1 MAISRYTN
9 PIQNTLEQYV
19 PLPFDE
25 MLKAGQM
32 IQQRGD
38 LAEQQQMQVQTGL
51 ASMEAYAPGHAKF
64 RDSFVNNYKSEASKL
79 LDKYQ
84 SNTSNPEFIRDMKKL
99 NLQYGSDPRLQ
110 TIKMGNELYKQNQQ
124 IAAKMKAEGKL
135 FIQPQFTGV
144 DANGNLTADVPG
156 VTAVNT
162 LDEWTNAAKIAHE
175 SMEDIG
181 SKTTNARNLQNW
193 KKSVQ
198 SDGAGQAKLKLAY
211 MQQGMSPEQAEA
223 AVKTNIQSLV
233 SSYGKVEKTNL
244 GLLSYGLQERQF
256 AQQTE
261 DRAEDR
267 KLKRAIAASKIS
279 KNQADAANPFEM
291 MPTVRDNKN
300 GFSTT
305 TTEDKGSQFVPTFGS
320 STINK
325 PVDIGGGKMPI
336 GGGQF
341 YMQNNKTENSYNGI
355 LRKQTGPAD
364 IKKGVD
370 EGIHNVAV
378 TPNGDVITSK
388 TKGEFVMKNGKQ
400 YYKTKDSAK
409 MIEAKPMS
417 MRVITDRA
425 NGNIFYA
432 PVTQHEAMRSMG
444 ASGAYWPGKKTVLE
458 SYGYKASGSAPI
470 PKDIQSLVNSFDLT
484 NPNVG
489 SKIASVGGQRGYSPD
504 VIQSVFDKAKAGQPL
519 KPQEA
524 VVVDNILTDLKDM
537 SDYYKFNK
545 GEFDNQGKLKNI
557 YSDMFKQ
564 ANGSAYTAGTVDE
577 QTNLEEE

>member
-19 PLPFDE
+19 PLPFDD

-32 IQQRGD
+32 IQARGD
-38 LAEQQQMQVQTGL
+38 AAEAQQMQVQSGL
-51 ASMEAYAPGHAKF
+51 ASMEALAPAHAKF
-64 RDSFVNNYKSEASKL
+64 RDTFANSYKAEASKL

-84 SNTSNPEFIRDMKKL
+84 SNTSNPEFIRDMKRL
-99 NLQYGSDPRLQ
+99 NLQFASDPRLQ
-110 TIKMGNELYKQNQQ
+110 TIKQGNDLYKQNQQ

-156 VTAVNT
+156 VSAVNT
-162 LDEWTNAAKIAHE
+162 LEEWTNAAKVAHE

-181 SKTTNARNLQNW
+181 MKVTNARNLQNW

-198 SDGAGQAKLKLAY
+198 SDKVGQEKLKLAY
-211 MQQGMSPEQAEA
+211 MQQGMSAEQADA
-223 AVKTNIQSLV
+223 AVKTNIQSLANT
-233 SSYGKVEKTNL
+233 YGKVEKNNL
-244 GLLSYGLQERQF
+244 GLMSYGLQVEEARQR
-256 AQQTE
+256 AY

-267 KLKRAIAASKIS
+267 KIRAAKGKQAA
-279 KNQADAANPFEM
+279 QEQANPFDM
-291 MPTVRDNKN
+291 LPTVRDNKN
-300 GFSTT
+300 GFSTST
-305 TTEDKGSQFVPTFGS
+305 KDNTGQFVPTFGS

-325 PVDIGGGKMPI
+325 PVDVGSGVINLGGSGYYRQSNQTEKGYTGVLKKETGGAKMLK
-336 GGGQF
+336 GQ
-341 YMQNNKTENSYNGI
+341 Y
-355 LRKQTGPAD
+355 
-364 IKKGVD
+364 

-417 MRVITDRA
+417 MKVYTDK
-425 NGNIFYA
+425 GTGSVYYA
-432 PVTQHEAMRSMG
+432 PASQHEAMRYMG
-444 ASGAYWPGKKTVLE
+444 ASGAYWEGKKTVLE
-458 SYGYKASGSAPI
+458 SYGYKASKPAPI
-470 PKDIQSLVNSFDLT
+470 PRDLQSVVATFDLSD
-484 NPNVG
+484 PNVG
-489 SKIASVGGQRGYSPD
+489 SKIASIGGQRGYSPE
-504 VIQSVFDKAKAGQPL
+504 VIQDVFQKAQSGKPL

-524 VVVDNILTDLKDM
+524 SILDNILTDVKDV

-545 GEFDNQGKLKNI
+545 GEFDNQGKLRNI

-564 ANGSAYTAGTVDE
+564 SNGSAFSGKTIDE
-577 QTNLEEE
+577 GSYLDEE